1 MKQLKIRAGEWIN
14 SLYEKY
20 SFNEKETVLMDYTFY
35 FKLEGFA
42 DEPEFYLKKTVDDLE
57 FGYEAT
63 QWDGYMPSPVPVP
76 GVYKKHSLSWETLQS
91 LSKVE
96 QQEMILELLMKTI
109 NTRKR
114 QYRKCQFCGE
124 KVAVE
129 HRFAK
134 DTCHGCASEHFGVV
148 Y

>member
-1 MKQLKIRAGEWIN
+1 MKRLKVIAREWIN
-14 SLYEKY
+14 SLYGKY
-20 SFNEKETVLMDYTFY
+20 SLNEKETLLMDYPFY

-42 DEPEFYLKKTVDDLE
+42 DELEVYLRTTVDGLE

-63 QWDGYMPSPVPVP
+63 QWDGYMPSPVP
-76 GVYKKHSLSWETLQS
+76 GIYIKHSLTWETLHT
-91 LSKVE
+91 LNKE
-96 QQEMILELLMKTI
+96 QQQEIILELLMKTI

-129 HRFAK
+129 HRFDK
-134 DTCHGCASEHFGVV
+134 DTCHSCASEHFGVV

>member
-1 MKQLKIRAGEWIN
+1 MKPLNAKAIEWIN

-20 SFNEKETVLMDYTFY
+20 SLGEKEKVLMNCPFY

-42 DEPEFYLKKTVDDLE
+42 DEPEVYLRTKNDGLE

-63 QWDGYMPSPVPVP
+63 QWDGYMPFPVP
-76 GVYKKHSLSWETLQS
+76 GVYKKHSLSWATLQS
-91 LSKVE
+91 LSKE
-96 QQEMILELLMKTI
+96 KQQELIIELLMKTI
-109 NTRKR
+109 TSRKR

-129 HRFAK
+129 HRFDK
-134 DTCHGCASEHFGVV
+134 DTCHGCASKHFGVV

>member
-1 MKQLKIRAGEWIN
+1 MKPLRVTALDWIK
-14 SLYEKY
+14 SLYGKYPLGEKG
-20 SFNEKETVLMDYTFY
+20 KVLKDYPFY

-42 DEPEFYLKKTVDDLE
+42 DKPEVYLRTTNDGLE

-63 QWDGYMPSPVPVP
+63 QWNGYMPSPAP
-76 GVYKKHSLSWETLQS
+76 GVYRKHSLSWETLQS

-96 QQEMILELLMKTI
+96 QQEIILELLMKTI

-129 HRFAK
+129 NRFDK
-134 DTCHGCASEHFGVV
+134 DTCHGCASEHLGVV

>member
-1 MKQLKIRAGEWIN
+1 MKSLKVKALEWIY
-14 SLYEKY
+14 SLFGLYSINDKEK
-20 SFNEKETVLMDYTFY
+20 VLMDCSYY

-42 DEPEFYLKKTVDDLE
+42 DEPEVYLRPTNEGLE
-57 FGYEAT
+57 FGYEAI
-63 QWDGYMPSPVPVP
+63 QWDGPIPALLP
-76 GVYKKHSLSWETLQS
+76 GVYKRHSLSWESLQS
-91 LSKVE
+91 LNKAE
-96 QQEMILELLMKTI
+96 QQEIILELLMKTI

-129 HRFAK
+129 HRFNS
-134 DTCHGCASEHFGVV
+134 DTCHGCATERFGVV